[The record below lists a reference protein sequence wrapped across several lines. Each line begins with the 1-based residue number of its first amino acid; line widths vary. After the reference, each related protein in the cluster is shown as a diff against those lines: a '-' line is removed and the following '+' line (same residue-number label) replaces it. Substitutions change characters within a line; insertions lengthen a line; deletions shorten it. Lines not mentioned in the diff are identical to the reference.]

1 MQSMSKRTKIIF
13 AGAIALGLQGCPVY
27 QLNTLPDSKPLP
39 QPRAIADTTDFR
51 HTPSGM
57 TFPVSIPGY
66 TRVALVQYD
75 TAGLDISAGYH
86 GMSLGCPIEMTE
98 YVWPAPRMSFIGAD
112 PSVVRSVE
120 KGWTDSAYQRW
131 QKEIMHGHPDAVL
144 RSEEEVTKNAVPGRR
159 AVYSI
164 GAEESEL
171 LVFVVG
177 NAWVLSYRTT
187 YPPQCA
193 GLVKELRGDR

>member
-1 MQSMSKRTKIIF
+1 VQSIPLRMKLIF
-13 AGAIALGLQGCPVY
+13 TAAIALGLQGCPVY

-39 QPRAIADTTDFR
+39 QPRAIAGTTDFR
-51 HTPSGM
+51 HAPSGM

-75 TAGLDISAGYH
+75 TGGLDISAGYH
-86 GMSLGCPIEMTE
+86 GLSPGCPIEMTE

-112 PSVVRSVE
+112 PSVVRAVE
-120 KGWTDSAYQRW
+120 KGWTDAAYQRW
-131 QKEIMHGHPDAVL
+131 QREIMQGHPDAVL
-144 RSEEEVTKNAVPGRR
+144 RSEEEVTKDTVPGRR

-164 GAEESEL
+164 GAGESEL